1 MKAAHLTQL
10 CRYVSRHASHV
21 LILHASC
28 LMLMLT
34 VCTARAQDNQDAP
47 QTAPPPMK
55 FVARAERDQ
64 LAAARDAKARTRL
77 SLDLTEAHLRRA
89 EEHSAARQYDEAAV
103 ELGNYQ
109 GIIVDALRFLKN
121 TNRES
126 GKTRDLYRKIELA
139 LRAHVPRIETIRRMT
154 PFEYAVNV
162 KEIGKFT
169 RDARAQALEAFY
181 GDTVLR
187 DDPEMR
193 SQALPRETIQEP
205 STEKKEP

>member
-1 MKAAHLTQL
+1 
-10 CRYVSRHASHV
+10 
-21 LILHASC
+21 
-28 LMLMLT
+28 
-34 VCTARAQDNQDAP
+34 
-47 QTAPPPMK
+47 MK
-55 FVARAERDQ
+55 FVSRVERDQ
-64 LAAARDAKARTRL
+64 LAAARDAKARTRI

-109 GIIVDALRFLKN
+109 GIIIDALSFLN
-121 TNRES
+121 RTNRDT

-139 LRAHVPRIETIRRMT
+139 LRSHGPRIETIRRAT

-162 KEIGKFT
+162 KEIAKFT

-187 DDPEMR
+187 GDQDAR
-193 SQALPRETIQEP
+193 SQASPGEPTQEP

>member
-1 MKAAHLTQL
+1 MKAASLTQL
-10 CRYVSRHASHV
+10 RRHASRRA
-21 LILHASC
+21 LFLYASC

-34 VCTARAQDNQDAP
+34 FGGTTRAQDNQDAP

-55 FVARAERDQ
+55 FVSRAERDQ

-89 EEHSAARQYDEAAV
+89 EEHSAARQYDEAAI

-109 GIIVDALRFLKN
+109 GIIGDALSFLKS
-121 TNRES
+121 TNRDS

-139 LRAHVPRIETIRRMT
+139 LRAYVPRIEAIRRTT

-162 KEIGKFT
+162 KEVGKFT

-187 DDPEMR
+187 EDQSMR
-193 SQALPRETIQEP
+193 SQASPRETAQEP

>member
-1 MKAAHLTQL
+1 MKAVSLTQL
-10 CRYVSRHASHV
+10 RHHVSRRA
-21 LILHASC
+21 LFLYASC

-34 VCTARAQDNQDAP
+34 VGGTARAQDNQDAP

-55 FVARAERDQ
+55 FVSRAERDQ
-64 LAAARDAKARTRL
+64 LAAARDAKARTRI

-109 GIIVDALRFLKN
+109 GIIVDALRFLKS
-121 TNRES
+121 TNRDS

-162 KEIGKFT
+162 KEVGKFT
-169 RDARAQALEAFY
+169 REARSQALEAFY

-187 DDPEMR
+187 DDQDRR
-193 SQALPRETIQEP
+193 SQISPRELVQEP